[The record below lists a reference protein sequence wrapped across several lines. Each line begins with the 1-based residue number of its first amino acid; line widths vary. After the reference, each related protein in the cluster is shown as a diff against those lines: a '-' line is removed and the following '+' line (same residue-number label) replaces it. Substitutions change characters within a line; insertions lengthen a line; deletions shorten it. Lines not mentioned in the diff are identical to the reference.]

1 MGDAGSLVRG
11 LTWRAP
17 APWEGYVFPRAPG
30 VFAVGRWHQGHH
42 EAGRPGWD
50 PGRVNATAAAA
61 ELRAGN
67 GTDDGG
73 FQEPLQIQA
82 GLTCQGTGTT
92 GREEH
97 VIHG

>member
-1 MGDAGSLVRG
+1 M
-11 LTWRAP
+11 
-17 APWEGYVFPRAPG
+17 FPRAPG
-30 VFAVGRWHQGHH
+30 VFAVGPWHQGCHK
-42 EAGRPGWD
+42 AGRPGWD
-50 PGRVNATAAAA
+50 PGRINATAAAA
-61 ELRAGN
+61 ELRTGN

-73 FQEPLQIQA
+73 FQEPLQVQA